1 MSGEQ
6 LLLSDKYK
14 AFLRCNASVEF
25 LEGTTSA
32 GKTTVGLFKF
42 MLKVASSKKKL
53 HIIAAKDTGTAE
65 KNIIAKDL
73 GILDNFGELAIYNG
87 NGTKDN
93 KIPHILFD
101 TNNGN
106 KIKYRTSCS
115 MQAEGIRRYMF

>member
-1 MSGEQ
+1 MSE
-6 LLLSDKYK
+6 LLFSKKYK
-14 AFLRCNASVEF
+14 AFIKCQAPVEF
-25 LEGTTSA
+25 LEGTTYA
-32 GKTTVGLFKF
+32 GKTTVGVYKF
-42 MLKVASSKKKL
+42 MLKVADSDKKL

-106 KIKYRTSCS
+106 KIIYVFF
-115 MQAEGIRRYMF
+115 GMFLS